1 MKHSCNV
8 QDISTLTSLLRDAP
22 ADYTRFLDE
31 RDLIEY
37 IQLAI
42 CPDDLKS
49 LNLGT
54 SLPEL
59 NDEPSTIKLYTLMF
73 QEKFTEALEMA
84 R

>member
-1 MKHSCNV
+1 MKRSCNV
-8 QDISTLTSLLRDAP
+8 QDISTLSSLLKDDIP
-22 ADYTRFLDE
+22 EKYIEELDKN
-31 RDLIEY
+31 LIEY

-59 NDEPSTIKLYTLMF
+59 NDEPSAIKLYTLMF